1 MFSSPASPYLKIKR
15 SRLMLFFSL
24 MYSITAFTC
33 SHECCSFALLPLP
46 PPRITT
52 LQLGLACICA
62 ASTANWAS
70 IPVLIWLALVKS
82 RVPAP
87 TLPHGPLFPLL
98 FMSLQASGHGHL
110 PTPSAS
116 TGWHSVGVI

>member
-24 MYSITAFTC
+24 IYSITAFTC

-52 LQLGLACICA
+52 LQSGLACICDV
-62 ASTANWAS
+62 STANCAS

-82 RVPAP
+82 SVPAP
-87 TLPHGPLFPLL
+87 ILPHGPVLVLPPFI
-98 FMSLQASGHGHL
+98 SLQASGHGHL
-110 PTPSAS
+110 PTPSA
-116 TGWHSVGVI
+116 